1 MLLSK
6 KVALI
11 TGAGEGIGRAT
22 ALMFAKDGAR
32 VAVVDRQADIG
43 RATAETIASNGGDA
57 IFIEA
62 DVSQHPSIQSM
73 VEQTVKHFGRLDC
86 AVNNAARSASFAL
99 TADTEEKHWDQT
111 NEVTLKGVWLCMKY
125 EIPALLES
133 GGGAIVNI
141 SSLAGVK
148 GEVLQ
153 APYSAAKAGVI
164 GLTQTAAG
172 EYAQHNIRI
181 NAICP
186 GGILTRG
193 MQHYLDTVPGA
204 REKVVNTHAMRRLGK
219 PEEIADAAA
228 YLCSDRASFITGHP
242 LVVDGGVMVNP
253 YLLETR

>member
-1 MLLSK
+1 MLLNN

-11 TGAGEGIGRAT
+11 TGAGEGIGHAT
-22 ALMFAKDGAR
+22 ALMFAKDGAK
-32 VAVVDRQADIG
+32 VAVVDRQVELG
-43 RATAETIASNGGDA
+43 KATVEQIIQNGGEA
-57 IFIEA
+57 FFIEA
-62 DVSQHPSIQSM
+62 DVSKHDAIKSM
-73 VEQTVKHFGRLDC
+73 IEQTVNHFGRLDC

-99 TADTEEKHWDQT
+99 TAETDEKSWDQT
-111 NEVTLKGVWLCMKY
+111 QDVTLKGVWLCMKY
-125 EIPALLES
+125 QIPAMLEN

-141 SSLAGVK
+141 SSLAGVQ
-148 GEVLQ
+148 GEVFQ

-172 EYAQHNIRI
+172 EYAQQNIRI

-204 REKVVNTHAMRRLGK
+204 KEKVESTHAMRRLGK
-219 PEEIADAAA
+219 PEEIADAAV

-242 LVVDGGVMVNP
+242 LVVDGGAMVNP
-253 YLLETR
+253 YLL